1 MPSMKET
8 NWNMASNT
16 QLKEELERLEKLFNE
31 KQKEMEKIVLEID
44 VLHNDMNNLSKSY
57 VEIKDIL
64 NKRQGK
70 NK

>member
-1 MPSMKET
+1 MKET
-8 NWNMASNT
+8 NWNMASND
-16 QLKEELERLEKLFNE
+16 QLKKELERLEKLFNA

-64 NKRQGK
+64 NKREGK

>member
-1 MPSMKET
+1 MKET
-8 NWNMASNT
+8 NWNMASNV
-16 QLKEELERLEKLFNE
+16 QLKKELERLEKLFNA

>member
-1 MPSMKET
+1 MKET
-8 NWNMASNT
+8 NWNMASNA
-16 QLKEELERLEKLFNE
+16 QLKEELERLDKLFNA
-31 KQKEMEKIVLEID
+31 KQKEMEKIVSEID